1 MIIGNGLLASAF
13 RDAWG
18 HEPSVVVFASGVS
31 NSREVEERAFLR
43 EENLLKEAVSL
54 SKHLVYFSTCSIYD
68 PSLGKTPYV
77 LHKKRMEELVVS
89 SKRFSLFRH
98 PQAVGMT
105 SNPNTLANYLCTN
118 IMRGSHFVIW
128 RDAKRNLID
137 VVHAAAIIS
146 NLIRTGQCL
155 NMVLNVGSPI
165 YILVPELV
173 RIFET
178 VLRKKANYELA
189 SSGSAYIFDTT
200 EAENIASRIGI
211 RFHDRY
217 VEELISKYY
226 APK

>member
-1 MIIGNGLLASAF
+1 
-13 RDAWG
+13 
-18 HEPSVVVFASGVS
+18 
-31 NSREVEERAFLR
+31 
-43 EENLLKEAVSL
+43 
-54 SKHLVYFSTCSIYD
+54 
-68 PSLGKTPYV
+68 
-77 LHKKRMEELVVS
+77 
-89 SKRFSLFRH
+89 
-98 PQAVGMT
+98 
-105 SNPNTLANYLCTN
+105 
-118 IMRGSHFVIW
+118 
-128 RDAKRNLID
+128 
-137 VVHAAAIIS
+137 
-146 NLIRTGQCL
+146 
-155 NMVLNVGSPI
+155 MVLNVGSPI

>member
-1 MIIGNGLLASAF
+1 MVIGNGLLASAF

-18 HEPSVVVFASGVS
+18 SEPSVVIFASGVS
-31 NSREVEERAFLR
+31 NSKEIEERAFLR

-54 SKHLVYFSTCSIYD
+54 NKHLVYFSTCSIYD

-89 SKRFSLFRH
+89 SERFSLFRL

-105 SNPNTLANYLCTN
+105 SNPNTLTNYLYTN

-128 RDAKRNLID
+128 RDARRNLID

-146 NLIRTGQCL
+146 NLVRTGQSL

-165 YILVPELV
+165 HILVPGLV
-173 RIFET
+173 SIFET
-178 VLRKKANYELA
+178 VLRKNGDYEMA
-189 SSGSAYIFDTT
+189 SSGSAYIFDTK

-226 APK
+226 GQR